1 MNWEAIGAVAEA
13 VGVVMIIVSLIYMAT
28 QIRQNTHEV
37 TRSIEATRLAAFER
51 NIESGN
57 RIRELLMLHDDL
69 AEVFLKGMKS
79 YDDLK
84 GSQKFRLGMLLRNLF
99 SSTQGAY
106 IRQMSVDHDPGGFD
120 GMAKLVDSIVV
131 SPGVREWL
139 VKQDLDW
146 RPEFRAFVDE
156 RVAALGKAKK
166 DQV

>member
-1 MNWEAIGAVAEA
+1 
-13 VGVVMIIVSLIYMAT
+13 VMIIVSLIYMAT
-28 QIRQNTHEV
+28 QIRQNTYEV

-79 YDDLK
+79 YHNLDVT
-84 GSQKFRLGMLLRNLF
+84 QKFRFGMLLRNLF

-139 VKQDLDW
+139 AKQDLDW
-146 RPEFRAFVDE
+146 RPEFRIFVDE
-156 RVAALGKAKK
+156 RVAAFGKTEK